1 MLTKSP
7 NILISILNWNSLS
20 DTLSC
25 LDSVK
30 KSTYNNYQVIV
41 VDNGSAI
48 DPTGSILT
56 QYPNVTVAR
65 NETNLGF
72 TGGHNFALARAI
84 EGDFDYIWLVN
95 NDALVEATTLTE
107 LVGVAEENP
116 DIALCGPKIMYLDQP
131 DKIQNCGSYI
141 DWDNFC
147 LMNTTSI
154 ETATEWDK
162 SGTKDMLVWG
172 TAVLIR
178 VGFLRTAG
186 LFDER
191 FFAYYEDTD
200 LSVRSIRAGYRNKT
214 VLSAK
219 IFHHSPVNNRFRAEH
234 YHYLMIRNEYIF
246 WTKHLTAT
254 SRFRWATNY
263 ISKAVLYAA
272 SCCDFNLKRSADAAL
287 DGLWD
292 AFHGIHGE
300 YALRGAMPK
309 IFKNLILWQPNF
321 LANIVR
327 GDVKNI
333 IRQALAKI
341 T

>member
-1 MLTKSP
+1 MRKKLP

-20 DTLSC
+20 DTLRC
-25 LDSVK
+25 LESVI
-30 KSTYNNYQVIV
+30 KSAYQNYQVIV

-56 QYPNVTVAR
+56 QYPNVTVVR

-72 TGGHNFALARAI
+72 TGGHNFALARAV
-84 EGDFDYIWLVN
+84 EGNFDYIWLVN

-107 LVGVAEENP
+107 LVGFAEENP
-116 DIALCGPKIMYLDQP
+116 EIALCGPMIMYLDQP

-141 DWDNFC
+141 DWNNFC
-147 LMNTTSI
+147 LMNTTST

-162 SGTKDMLVWG
+162 SGSKDMLVWG

-178 VGFLRTAG
+178 VGFLRAVG

-246 WTKHLTAT
+246 WTKHLPAT
-254 SRFRWATNY
+254 SRFRWVTNY
-263 ISKAVLYAA
+263 ISKAILYAA
-272 SCCDFNLKRSADAAL
+272 SCCDFSLKRSADAAL

-292 AFHGIHGE
+292 AFRGIQGE
-300 YALRGAMPK
+300 YALRGTMPK
-309 IFKNLILWQPNF
+309 IIRKLILWQPNF

-327 GDVKNI
+327 GDVRNI
-333 IRQALAKI
+333 IRQVLAKR